1 MVRVAYDMDAI
12 TALYASAAVVLV
24 IAGAAKVVRPATTA
38 ALMEMLGAVLR
49 GSVPGTLLARALGLA
64 EITLGIT
71 TLLTDVAAFRVVVG
85 VLYVVF
91 ALAVWRAISVGATSC
106 GCFGRVDAPPT
117 WLHVFGNLA
126 LAACSFGA
134 VAGRSP
140 LEVME
145 DQPAAGVGFVA
156 AVGVL
161 AGLELVALT
170 ALPGARKSARV
181 TRS

>member
-1 MVRVAYDMDAI
+1 MDAV
-12 TALYASAAVVLV
+12 TVLYASAAVLLV
-24 IAGAAKVVRPATTA
+24 IAGAAKVIRPATTA

-64 EITLGIT
+64 EITLGIA

-117 WLHVFGNLA
+117 WLHVFGNLV

-134 VAGRSP
+134 SPAVLRSRSWRTSPPPVSASLLRSVCLPGSNSSCSRPCPVPASP
-140 LEVME
+140 L
-145 DQPAAGVGFVA
+145 G
-156 AVGVL
+156 
-161 AGLELVALT
+161 
-170 ALPGARKSARV
+170 
-181 TRS
+181 